1 MDDKIQKLKAYKK
14 PLNFSILFLQM
25 NRDFDLMD
33 LAYSFMKIFKIIKHK
48 FNLAVKYYVKLS
60 NRIAVKNKPHKI

>member
-1 MDDKIQKLKAYKK
+1 
-14 PLNFSILFLQM
+14 M